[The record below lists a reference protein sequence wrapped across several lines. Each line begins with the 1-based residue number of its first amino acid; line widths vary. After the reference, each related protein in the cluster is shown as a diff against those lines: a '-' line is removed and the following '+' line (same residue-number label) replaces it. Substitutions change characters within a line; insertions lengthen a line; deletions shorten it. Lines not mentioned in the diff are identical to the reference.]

1 MNSISFTI
9 SVYNE
14 LEELDRLLQLLK
26 SVQTVKD
33 EIVIVHTYREEQEK
47 ETSNFKK
54 IENLSQSYSNI
65 YKNFHF
71 QDKFADLKNYLNSLA
86 TKDYI
91 INFDA
96 DEFASIDTINIWK
109 RIIEENH
116 GDMYAIPRINTVEDL
131 TKEDIEKYQWNV
143 NTNGWINWPDYQPRI
158 FKNTGEIKWLGDV
171 HERLTGYK
179 RASGLPEDPRFAII
193 HRKHIDRQR
202 KQNEL
207 YENII
212 HSRSS

>member
-1 MNSISFTI
+1 MNTISFTI

-54 IENLSQSYSNI
+54 IENLSQSYCNT

-131 TKEDIEKYQWNV
+131 TKEDIKKYQWNV

-158 FKNTGEIKWLGDV
+158 FKNTGEIKWSGDV
-171 HERLTGYK
+171 HEQLTGYK

-212 HSRSS
+212 HSKSS